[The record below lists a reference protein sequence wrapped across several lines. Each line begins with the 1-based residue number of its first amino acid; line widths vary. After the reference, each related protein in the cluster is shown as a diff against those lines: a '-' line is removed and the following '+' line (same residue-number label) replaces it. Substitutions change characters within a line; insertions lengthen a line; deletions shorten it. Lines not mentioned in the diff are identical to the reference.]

1 MKLSA
6 ILFAMLAGGALTIGA
21 CTSGNDAEESAPAE
35 APALTVEDQSY
46 LSDVG
51 QAFTRS
57 DANFD
62 KFNDLL
68 AQSFASPEAILSAL
82 VEAGAGTSFD
92 PVLEALEE
100 IEPTEKFVEDHRLLV
115 EGVESMVEADQ
126 AIGAAAANDD
136 IVGFELGNMNLG
148 LRQAAMQ
155 LELSQEACLSLPV
168 NDLCQPPVELPGGEY
183 GAALNEA
190 MRGFAAEL
198 GPRVGVLQ
206 ESPQGPFSALT
217 YLLLYSPEELVAL
230 YGAVE
235 PDAMAVLANSAST
248 VDDLEPPD
256 DLKTDHERLQAWF
269 DETADVLEALFL
281 ATGEDDQSERGSLQ
295 AQFMSGIC
303 SAVDDFSFE
312 ASALVGVFFAPPAGE
327 APEDELCP

>member
-1 MKLSA
+1 MKLPA
-6 ILFAMLAGGALTIGA
+6 ILFAMLAGGALVIGA
-21 CTSGNDAEESAPAE
+21 CSGNDAEESAPAG
-35 APALTVEDQSY
+35 APALTAEDVSY
-46 LSDVG
+46 LSDVER
-51 QAFTRS
+51 AFTRS

-92 PVLEALEE
+92 PVLEALNE

-190 MRGFAAEL
+190 MRGLAAEL

-235 PDAMAVLANSAST
+235 PDTMAVLADSASA
-248 VDDLEPPD
+248 VDDLEPTD
-256 DLKTDHERLQAWF
+256 EFKTDHERLQAWF

-281 ATGEDDQSERGSLQ
+281 ATGEDDQSERDSLQ

>member
-1 MKLSA
+1 MKLPA
-6 ILFAMLAGGALTIGA
+6 ILFAMLVGAALTIGA
-21 CTSGNDAEESAPAE
+21 CSGNDTDESAPAE
-35 APALTVEDQSY
+35 APALTGEDVSY
-46 LSDVG
+46 LSDVE

-92 PVLEALEE
+92 PVLEALNE

-136 IVGFELGNMNLG
+136 IVGFVLGNMNLG

-155 LELSQEACLSLPV
+155 LKLSQEACLGLPL

-183 GAALNEA
+183 GAALNHA
-190 MRGFAAEL
+190 MRGLAAEFS
-198 GPRVGVLQ
+198 PRVGVLQ

-230 YGAVE
+230 YGAV
-235 PDAMAVLANSAST
+235 DADTMAVLADSASA

-256 DLKTDHERLQAWF
+256 EFTTDHERLQVWF
-269 DETADVLEALFL
+269 EQTSDALEALFL
-281 ATGEDDQSERGSLQ
+281 ATGEDDRDEREGLLAQSRL
-295 AQFMSGIC
+295 AFC
-303 SAVDDFSFE
+303 SAGDDFSPQ
-312 ASALVGVFFAPPAGE
+312 ASALVGVFFAPAE
-327 APEDELCP
+327 TPEDVLCP

>member
-1 MKLSA
+1 MKLSP
-6 ILFAMLAGGALTIGA
+6 ILFAMLVGGALTIGA
-21 CTSGNDAEESAPAE
+21 CTSGNDTDNPAPAD
-35 APALTVEDQSY
+35 ATTLTAEDVSY
-46 LSDVG
+46 LSDVE

-92 PVLEALEE
+92 PVLEALNE

-126 AIGAAAANDD
+126 RIGAAAANDD

-155 LELSQEACLSLPV
+155 LELSQAACLALPL
-168 NDLCQPPVELPGGEY
+168 NDRCQPPVELPGGEY
-183 GAALNEA
+183 GAALNDA
-190 MRGFAAEL
+190 MRGLAADFS
-198 GPRVGVLQ
+198 PRVGVLQ

-217 YLLLYSPEELVAL
+217 YLLLYSPEELVEL
-230 YGAVE
+230 YGAVLLRRI
-235 PDAMAVLANSAST
+235 PSPLMTSSS
-248 VDDLEPPD
+248 
-256 DLKTDHERLQAWF
+256 
-269 DETADVLEALFL
+269 
-281 ATGEDDQSERGSLQ
+281 DQ
-295 AQFMSGIC
+295 
-303 SAVDDFSFE
+303 
-312 ASALVGVFFAPPAGE
+312 
-327 APEDELCP
+327 